1 MAQRKSAVG
10 LLKIKRKYVISI
22 SVVLLQNDGDFS
34 SMPAMGG
41 HTRKCPRPSGPGH
54 PLLCIDS
61 HHPRIIC
68 LFLLFCCRNI
78 PNPSSLLLSS
88 CLLLQMLQAS
98 RWKEALPMHLH
109 SFFQSSEVLLTELPL
124 PELQVPELLVSLLS
138 EHQDR
143 RS

>member
-1 MAQRKSAVG
+1 MP
-10 LLKIKRKYVISI
+10 
-22 SVVLLQNDGDFS
+22 SVN
-34 SMPAMGG
+34 
-41 HTRKCPRPSGPGH
+41 RWEE
-54 PLLCIDS
+54 
-61 HHPRIIC
+61 HHPGQMDWSCERMGMKQKFLHPPTENAPGLPARGTLHSALIPIIPESSAY
-68 LFLLFCCRNI
+68 FLLFCCRNI